1 MLDRHLRPLIDP
13 PLNRLAAHLAR
24 MGVSANHLSFIG
36 ACFGLAAGL
45 AIASGAFGLGLVLIV
60 LSRLADGLDG
70 PVARMTAPTDFGGY
84 LDILCDY
91 VFYLAVPLGFAAAAP
106 ANLWPALLLVA
117 SFVLTAVS
125 FLAYAA
131 LAEKRGL
138 SSMAQGR
145 KSFYY
150 MVGLAEG
157 TETIAVF
164 AAFCFWPAA
173 FPWLACA
180 FAALCL
186 ATVLGRLLSARA
198 QFT

>member
-24 MGVSANHLSFIG
+24 MGVSANHLSLIG
-36 ACFGLAAGL
+36 AGFGLAAGL

-91 VFYLAVPLGFAAAAP
+91 VFYLAVPMGFATAAP

-138 SSMAQGR
+138 SSMVQGR

-164 AAFCFWPAA
+164 AAFCLWPAA

-180 FAALCL
+180 FALLCL

-198 QFT
+198 QFI

>member
-1 MLDRHLRPLIDP
+1 MFDNRLRPLIDP
-13 PLNRLAAHLAR
+13 PLNRLAAGFVRA
-24 MGVSANHLSFIG
+24 GISANGLSLLG
-36 ACFGLAAGL
+36 AGFGLAAGV
-45 AIASGAFGLGLVLIV
+45 AIAGGDYGVGLALVL
-60 LSRLADGLDG
+60 SNRLADGLDG
-70 PVARMTAPTDFGGY
+70 AVARQTAPTDFGGY

-91 VFYLAVPLGFAAAAP
+91 VFYLAVPLGFAVAAP

-138 SSMAQGR
+138 ASSAQGA

-150 MVGLAEG
+150 MAGLAEG
-157 TETIAVF
+157 GETIAAFV
-164 AAFCFWPAA
+164 AFCLWPTA
-173 FPWLACA
+173 FPFLACA

-186 ATVLGRLLSARA
+186 VTVLGRLLAARA
-198 QFT
+198 AFG